1 MKINEITNFLK
12 YALTGE
18 KPKDDPMR
26 HISAVG
32 SKAYKQLIDVLQQ
45 NKVDLRTVNAQQFG
59 SMLRHWT
66 EQYMASGDSAKEQP
80 AIIQAIKNLQLPGLI
95 NNNSIRDY
103 LMQAAEVRARAKVN
117 VAKQLPGLGQQSTQ
131 PRSSVAGLS
140 LIRGQNDPNDE
151 VILRYNGKDYTIDDS
166 TGEWVNEQ
174 GRPLNSKFQ
183 RTFYKEAGA
192 LAPNNLE
199 LIQGLVTYS
208 GSPKN
213 PPSPTTS
220 PQQQSQQSAPQQQP
234 ASPQQQGPLANT
246 GVTVVQSS
254 PLVLQYR
261 KQDFA
266 LTNNGNWVNVMNG
279 KAANLA
285 LSQFL
290 QAQADKL

>member
-1 MKINEITNFLK
+1 MKINEITNFLR

-26 HISAVG
+26 HIGAVG
-32 SKAYKQLIDVLQQ
+32 SKAYKDLMTLLQQ

-59 SMLRHWT
+59 GMLRQWT
-66 EQYMASGDSAKEQP
+66 EQYMASGDPANEQP
-80 AIIQAIKNLQLPGLI
+80 YIISAIQHLQLPGLI

-103 LMQAAEVRARAKVN
+103 LTQAAEARARAKVN
-117 VAKQLPGLGQQSTQ
+117 VGKQLPGVGQQNTQ
-131 PRSSVAGLS
+131 VKSSVPGLA
-140 LIRGQNDPNDE
+140 LVKGQLDPDDE
-151 VILRYNGKDYTIDDS
+151 VILRYNGKDYIIDEQ
-166 TGEWVNEQ
+166 TGQWVNEQ
-174 GRPLNSKFQ
+174 GQAVNSKFQ

-192 LAPNNLE
+192 LAPNNNE
-199 LIQGLVTYS
+199 LLQGFQIYSNIQPGSTGQQS
-208 GSPKN
+208 GS
-213 PPSPTTS
+213 
-220 PQQQSQQSAPQQQP
+220 QQSQQQAPLT
-234 ASPQQQGPLANT
+234 GT

-266 LTNNGNWVNVMNG
+266 LTNRGIWVNVMNG
-279 KAANLA
+279 KPANRV